1 MSTVDGIRWTP
12 HGPARDTE
20 RDNPRTRRCPACG
33 AAPME
38 ACFRMRPGG
47 RQTLSDYHDA
57 RKKPP
62 AEQPATPAA
71 APVAPAGDLAGRRV
85 AALVRL
91 EAAMA
96 AARRRAERFSPAQRA
111 YQAWAAGEV
120 VPHRITQA
128 LDLRGLYGP
137 EVDEACG
144 VAEPQ
149 VDMWEAGE
157 LYPAWE
163 SLVLLAELTDFPP
176 EFFTLA
182 CDQPLLRAADTSLVH
197 HIRNLPPDEEPVL
210 EFLPSAVA
218 AVVPAQES
226 P

>member
-1 MSTVDGIRWTP
+1 MKTVNGIRWTP

-38 ACFRMRPGG
+38 ACFRLRRGG
-47 RQTLSDYHDA
+47 RQTLTDYHDA
-57 RKKPP
+57 RKQLA
-62 AEQPATPAA
+62 AEA
-71 APVAPAGDLAGRRV
+71 APVAPASDLAGRRV

-91 EAAMA
+91 EAAMV
-96 AARRRAERFSPAQRA
+96 AARRRAARFSPDQRA
-111 YQAWAAGEV
+111 YQAWAAGDV

-163 SLVLLAELTDFPP
+163 ALVLLAELTDFPV

-182 CDQPLLRAADTSLVH
+182 CGQPLLRAAETSLVH
-197 HIRNLPPDEEPVL
+197 HIRNLPPDDEPVL

-218 AVVPAQES
+218 AAVPAQEI

>member
-1 MSTVDGIRWTP
+1 VSTIDGIRWTP
-12 HGPARDTE
+12 HGPARDTA
-20 RDNPRTRRCPACG
+20 RDNPRSRRCPTCG
-33 AAPME
+33 AAPLE
-38 ACFRMRPGG
+38 ACFRLRRGG
-47 RQTLSDYHDA
+47 RQTLTGYHDA
-57 RKKPP
+57 RTHPP
-62 AEQPATPAA
+62 AEQPAAGAA
-71 APVAPAGDLAGRRV
+71 DVAGRRV

-91 EAAMA
+91 EAAMK
-96 AARRRAERFSPAQRA
+96 AARERAARFSPDQRA
-111 YQAWAAGEV
+111 YQAWAAGDV

-144 VAEPQ
+144 VAEPH
-149 VDMWEAGE
+149 VDMWEAGQ
-157 LYPAWE
+157 LYPSWE

-182 CDQPLLRAADTSLVH
+182 CDRPPLRAADTSLVH

-218 AVVPAQES
+218 AVVPARES

>member
-1 MSTVDGIRWTP
+1 MSTIDGIRWSP
-12 HGPARDTE
+12 SGPVRDPG
-20 RDNPRTRRCPACG
+20 RDNPRSRRCPTCG
-33 AAPME
+33 AAPLE
-38 ACFRMRPGG
+38 ACFRLRRGG
-47 RQTLSDYHDA
+47 RQTLTSYHDA
-57 RKKPP
+57 RKHPA
-62 AEQPATPAA
+62 AEQPAAA
-71 APVAPAGDLAGRRV
+71 VADVPGRRV

-91 EAAMA
+91 EAAIA
-96 AARRRAERFSPAQRA
+96 AAQQRAARFSPDQRA
-111 YQAWAAGEV
+111 YQAWAAGDV

-128 LDLRGLYGP
+128 LDLRGLDGP

-149 VDMWEAGE
+149 VDMWEAGQ

-163 SLVLLAELTDFPP
+163 SLILLAELTDFPP

-182 CDQPLLRAADTSLVH
+182 CDRPPLRAADTSLVFH
-197 HIRNLPPDEEPVL
+197 VRHLPPDVEPVL

-218 AVVPAQES
+218 AVVPAREH